1 MIVVAYALGAIVAV
15 AAVLAAPS
23 SIGTAFPIVVTAASV
38 AIAYTLVL
46 IWRRASLRRMI
57 AEMRAADSV
66 VVTGMIEAPRAD
78 LAELIGEL
86 RRLGFATVGATDTS
100 LGGGEPIRTWVLTE
114 SAEPAT
120 TWVEVGVA
128 PNAIAVFLSR
138 AGNGRFLETPYH
150 RGEMI
155 DHPDLFV
162 RPVWTSVD
170 EALRE
175 HRATLAEWE
184 SQSGPPLAVRTLDEY
199 RDGRDGAPRPNRR
212 HADRRLRPERRRT
225 EHPELGNQRGHRD
238 GRVPRRRPAPWALS
252 GARRPLPVMAPG

>member
-1 MIVVAYALGAIVAV
+1 MIVVAYALGAIISV
-15 AAVLAAPS
+15 AAVIAGPG
-23 SIGTAFPIVVTAASV
+23 SIGTIFPIVVTAASL

-46 IWRRASLRRMI
+46 IWRRASLRRSITAMRT
-57 AEMRAADSV
+57 AESA
-66 VVTGMIEAPRAD
+66 VVTGLIEAPQKD
-78 LAELIGEL
+78 VAELIGEL

-100 LGGGEPIRTWVLTE
+100 LEGGAPIRTWVLTD
-114 SAEPAT
+114 STGPAT
-120 TWVEVGVA
+120 TWIEVGMA

-138 AGNGRFLETPYH
+138 AGNGRFLETPFH

-184 SQSGPPLAVRTLDEY
+184 SQSGPPLVVRTLDEY
-199 RDGRDGAPRPNRR
+199 RTVETELRNRTGGMR
-212 HADRRLRPERRRT
+212 IAAYLQNVVEPSIRR
-225 EHPELGNQRGHRD
+225 
-238 GRVPRRRPAPWALS
+238 WAICAVIATAAFLVVVL
-252 GARRPLPVMAPG
+252 LPGP

>member
-15 AAVLAAPS
+15 AAVIAEPS
-23 SIGTAFPIVVTAASV
+23 NIGTTFPIVVTAASA

-46 IWRRASLRRMI
+46 IWRRASLRRAI
-57 AEMRAADSV
+57 AEMRAAESV
-66 VVTGMIEAPRAD
+66 VVTGMIEAPRTD

-120 TWVEVGVA
+120 TWVEVGIA

-170 EALRE
+170 DALRE

-184 SQSGPPLAVRTLDEY
+184 SQSGPPLVVRTLDDY
-199 RDGRDGAPRPNRR
+199 RAVETELRD
-212 HADRRLRPERRRT
+212 RT
-225 EHPELGNQRGHRD
+225 GGMRIAAYVGNVVEPSIRN
-238 GRVPRRRPAPWALS
+238 WAICAVVATAAFL
-252 GARRPLPVMAPG
+252 AVVLLPGP